1 MFQSHFWNRSD
12 DEDESEQRTNDLT
25 NQQQKLFVSQTQLQC
40 ENETQPQTS
49 KLPDF
54 HSIEETLSNENGI
67 STVRAA
73 LASNIVELTSKMEQ
87 RSKERIQQDEQSM
100 KQNKEQQTKE
110 ILAHQQHLKEE
121 LKHVIEETDKVV
133 AK

>member
-1 MFQSHFWNRSD
+1 
-12 DEDESEQRTNDLT
+12 
-25 NQQQKLFVSQTQLQC
+25 
-40 ENETQPQTS
+40 
-49 KLPDF
+49 
-54 HSIEETLSNENGI
+54 
-67 STVRAA
+67 
-73 LASNIVELTSKMEQ
+73 MEQ